1 MPSVPFERIPLPSL
15 QTYTT
20 ISVVLFSC
28 SIYYAIQVT
37 SDPNWVM
44 NVTENTKPTSG
55 QENIIPMDNPFD
67 SELNNL
73 APIESHKLMLHKLLI
88 NNPKTKKL
96 YEMLYVIVEEPLCVW
111 TLINMVYCVMIL
123 IGKCIQKIVFGDLR
137 AIEQQHIKD
146 KFWNFVFYKFIFI
159 FGVMNVQYMDE
170 VLMWCGWFSFVGAFH
185 LLSTLCKDR
194 FEYLSFSPTTP
205 KWAHLRLFSLIFF
218 ILAVS
223 VSLCTIVGLYA
234 NLNIF
239 FFMAAEWT
247 LVIIRTVY
255 VLVRYIIYLYDITY
269 EGVWENRG
277 VFTYYC
283 ELACELSSL
292 VIDFLH
298 HVHMLL
304 WRNIF
309 LSVASLIICMQLR
322 CFINDIQRKI
332 LRHKNYLRVSRHLE
346 NNFSLATKEEL
357 DANSDDCAICWD
369 RMESARKLPC
379 GHFFHTSC
387 LHSWLEQVTNCPT
400 CRTSLVPKQNTSS
413 DGNPLGQ
420 DPRQPTQTTN
430 HFFHFDGSRY
440 VSWLPSFSVE
450 VSHTSLLGDRP
461 PVIPA
466 RPSQLDSMVHQVL
479 QMFPHMPYSLVLEDL
494 LITHSVEQTVENIL
508 EERLVAP
515 PTTTAFPPSLP
526 THNPEA
532 LMYSTSFLNWA
543 FRGNRASPSIG
554 HSNHPAP
561 LMGRTPDALHLRE
574 ANSST
579 QNGSSD
585 SGISDNTVRTEEST
599 IVTGGDGC
607 RFSKNS
613 QERQNMLSSR
623 KEELLKK
630 ARSKYISRVMTRPIA
645 DTRPL
650 SDARTRNI
658 DSSSSE

>member
-20 ISVVLFSC
+20 ISIVLFAC

-44 NVTENTKPTSG
+44 NVTENTKPLDSG
-55 QENIIPMDNPFD
+55 QENVPTDSPFD

-73 APIESHKLMLHKLLI
+73 APIESHRLILHKLLI

-96 YEMLYVIVEEPLCVW
+96 YEMIYVIVEEPLCVW

-123 IGKCIQKIVFGDLR
+123 IGKCIQKVVFGDLR
-137 AIEQQHIKD
+137 VIEQQHIKD

-170 VLMWCGWFSFVGAFH
+170 VVMWCGWFSFVGAFH

-218 ILAVS
+218 ILTVS

-247 LVIIRTVY
+247 LVIIRTIY
-255 VLVRYIIYLYDITY
+255 VLVRYIIHLYDITY

-298 HVHMLL
+298 HIHMLV

-346 NNFSLATKEEL
+346 NNFPLATKEEL

-379 GHFFHTSC
+379 GHLFHTSC

-400 CRTSLVPKQNTSS
+400 CRTSLVPKQNTTS

-450 VSHTSLLGDRP
+450 VSHTSLLGERP
-461 PVIPA
+461 TVIPA
-466 RPSQLDSMVHQVL
+466 RPSQLDNMVHQVL

-515 PTTTAFPPSLP
+515 TRS
-526 THNPEA
+526 
-532 LMYSTSFLNWA
+532 
-543 FRGNRASPSIG
+543 NRATSSTG
-554 HSNHPAP
+554 HSHHPAP
-561 LMGRTPDALHLRE
+561 LTGRTPDALHLRE
-574 ANSST
+574 AARDGGEN
-579 QNGSSD
+579 SD
-585 SGISDNTVRTEEST
+585 SGVSDNTVRTEESA

-613 QERQNMLSSR
+613 QERQNMLSCR

-650 SDARTRNI
+650 SDARARNI

>member
-15 QTYTT
+15 QTYTAV
-20 ISVVLFSC
+20 SVVLFSC

-44 NVTENTKPTSG
+44 NATENTKPLDSG
-55 QENIIPMDNPFD
+55 QENIVSMDSPFD
-67 SELNNL
+67 NEMNNL
-73 APIESHKLMLHKLLI
+73 APIESHRLILHKLLI

-96 YEMLYVIVEEPLCVW
+96 YEMIYVIVEEPLCVW

-123 IGKCIQKIVFGDLR
+123 IGKCIQKVVFGDLR
-137 AIEQQHIKD
+137 AIEQQHMKD

-170 VLMWCGWFSFVGAFH
+170 VVMWCGWFSFVGAFH

-247 LVIIRTVY
+247 LVIIRTIY
-255 VLVRYIIYLYDITY
+255 VLIRYIIHLYDITH
-269 EGVWENRG
+269 EGVWEKRG

-283 ELACELSSL
+283 ELTCELSSL

-309 LSVASLIICMQLR
+309 LSVASLVICMQLR

-346 NNFSLATKEEL
+346 NNFPLATKEEL
-357 DANSDDCAICWD
+357 ETNSDDCAICWD

-379 GHFFHTSC
+379 GHLFHTSC

-400 CRTSLVPKQNTSS
+400 CRTSLVPKQNTTS
-413 DGNPLGQ
+413 DGNPLVQ

-450 VSHTSLLGDRP
+450 VSHTSLLGERP
-461 PVIPA
+461 TVIPA

-479 QMFPHMPYSLVLEDL
+479 QMFPHMPYSLILEDL

-508 EERLVAP
+508 EERLIAP
-515 PTTTAFPPSLP
+515 T
-526 THNPEA
+526 
-532 LMYSTSFLNWA
+532 
-543 FRGNRASPSIG
+543 RGNRAMPSTG
-554 HSNHPAP
+554 HSHHPAP
-561 LMGRTPDALHLRE
+561 LTGRTPDALHLRE
-574 ANSST
+574 AAAARD
-579 QNGSSD
+579 GGESSD
-585 SGISDNTVRTEEST
+585 SGMSDNTVRTEEST

-613 QERQNMLSSR
+613 QERQNMLSCR

-630 ARSKYISRVMTRPIA
+630 ARR
-645 DTRPL
+645 
-650 SDARTRNI
+650 
-658 DSSSSE
+658 